1 MIRVIFNPVAGP
13 TAVSRMAGIRE
24 FLSASNTPF
33 EIRETAGPGDA
44 VLLAREAAHTGIS
57 TVLAVGG
64 DGTINEAVNGLAGS
78 ATRLAIVPHG
88 TGNVFA
94 DEVGLP
100 GTVEGCLALLSD
112 GETIEVRLA
121 RANDR
126 YFLLLASAG
135 FDAEVVERMR
145 SRQKNA
151 LGIWAYYLSGMRHL
165 LREQPTLWME
175 FPGKERVE
183 AQSVLV
189 LRGRKYGGG
198 VTMVP
203 DGNLRKNHL
212 HVVALRK
219 AGRWPILRFALSAM
233 RGKATSSPDILY
245 RETETVNVRSRIPSA
260 VQVDGDYLGPLPV
273 RFEMSGVT
281 IRLVVPPVFARKTM
295 QPPQGGGG
303 SGERQDSDFR
313 VLGEKP

>member
-1 MIRVIFNPVAGP
+1 MIRVIYNPVAGP
-13 TAVSRMAGIRE
+13 RAVNRIARIRE
-24 FLSASNTPF
+24 LLSASGTPF
-33 EIRETAGPGDA
+33 EVRVTEGPGDGI
-44 VLLAREAAHTGIS
+44 LLAREAAHTGVS

-78 ATRLAIVPHG
+78 ATRLAVVPHG

-121 RANDR
+121 RAGER
-126 YFLLLASAG
+126 FFLLVASAG
-135 FDAEVVERMR
+135 FDAEVVERMS
-145 SRQKNA
+145 SRQKNRW
-151 LGIWAYYLSGMRHL
+151 GIGAYYLAGLRHL
-165 LREQPTLWME
+165 FREQPTLWME

-198 VTMVP
+198 ITMVP
-203 DGNLRKNHL
+203 DGGLRKHSL
-212 HVVALRK
+212 HVIALRK
-219 AGRWPILRFALSAM
+219 AGRWPIVRFAVAAL
-233 RGKATSSPDILY
+233 RGKALSSPDILH
-245 RETETVNVRSRIPSA
+245 RETESVLVRARIPSA

-273 RFEMSGVT
+273 RFGMSDVT
-281 IRLVVPPVFARKTM
+281 LRLVVPVAFAK
-295 QPPQGGGG
+295 QGV
-303 SGERQDSDFR
+303 E
-313 VLGEKP
+313 PAPT